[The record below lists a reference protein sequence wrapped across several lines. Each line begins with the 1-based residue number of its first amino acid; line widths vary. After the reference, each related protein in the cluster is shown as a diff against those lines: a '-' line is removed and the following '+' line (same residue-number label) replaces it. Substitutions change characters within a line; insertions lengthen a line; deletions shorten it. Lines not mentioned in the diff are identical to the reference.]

1 MSLHALQFA
10 ALGDPIRCR
19 IVELLALGPM
29 PVHAL
34 AERFPVSR
42 PAVSR
47 HLRVLREAGIVRE
60 EKTGRENLYALRREQ
75 LSPTLEWIGRILPA
89 EPQQP
94 QPVKPKPAAPPDRP
108 ARAGQMELDL

>member
-1 MSLHALQFA
+1 MSLHALQLA

-19 IVELLALGPM
+19 IVELLALGAM

-34 AERFPVSR
+34 AECFTVSR

-75 LSPTLEWIGRILPA
+75 LSPTLEWIGRVFPA
-89 EPQQP
+89 ESHQP
-94 QPVKPKPAAPPDRP
+94 QPMRQKPAAPAHLPT
-108 ARAGQMELDL
+108 RAGQMELDL